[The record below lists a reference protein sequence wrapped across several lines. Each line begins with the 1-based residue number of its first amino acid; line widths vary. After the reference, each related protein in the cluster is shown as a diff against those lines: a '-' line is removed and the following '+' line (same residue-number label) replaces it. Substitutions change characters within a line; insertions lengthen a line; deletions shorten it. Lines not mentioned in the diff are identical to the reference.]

1 MSNNH
6 DDELQRLRVE
16 NILLKSLLMKHGID
30 WPESLVTS
38 QTAPSQKQQ
47 PHSPYSSEQKIQ
59 IFLGLF
65 RGRTDVFPLRWES
78 QKGKSGY
85 SPACANEWKRD
96 ICRKPKIKCGDCEQR
111 RLLPVTKAVIF
122 DHLAGKRCI
131 GVYPLL
137 PDDTCYFLA
146 MDFDEADWR
155 GDVTALMQSCRDFS
169 IPAAVEIS
177 RSGNGAH
184 IWIFFSAPVPAV
196 EARRLGAAL
205 ISHACAHSRQLRLSS
220 YDRFFPNQDTLP
232 KGGFGNLIAL
242 PLQKGPRTQGKS
254 VFVDGQF
261 MPYPDQWS
269 FLASM
274 SKVSP
279 SALTAVTLQVT
290 GGSHPLDVAPVYD
303 SDQDRPWE
311 LPLSGGRCIPGPLP
325 ASLQVVQADRIYIAK
340 NNLPQ
345 PLLNR
350 LIRLAAFQNPEFYK
364 AQAMRLPVWN
374 KARIIGCAENF
385 PKYIALP
392 RGCFEDVLQLLEGN
406 RIVPVVQDERI
417 SGRTI
422 AAKFLGKLKKE
433 QKDAVKAM
441 LEHGVGVLHAPTAF
455 GKTVVAAAMVAKR
468 KVSTLILVHRA
479 ELLRQWQERLQ
490 EFLFLTKG
498 SIGIVGAGK
507 HKPSQYID
515 IALLQTLTRN
525 ENIADFLSHYGLI
538 IVDECHHISAFSFES
553 ILKQA
558 KAKYVA
564 GLTATPERRDG
575 HHPIIFMQCGRIR
588 HTALK
593 TKGFVAS
600 FTVFPIRSEQPSL
613 PESNIQELFSVLIG
627 DESRN
632 TRITNDVCTA
642 YNENRKVLLLTERI
656 EHLLCLHALLK
667 ENIQHLF
674 VLHGRL
680 SKKQRLATMKALTT
694 LETSEPRVL
703 LATGKL
709 IGEGFD
715 HSPLDTMFL
724 AMPISWRGTLQQYA
738 GRLHREHTGKH
749 DVRIYDYVE
758 TGNDMLRRM
767 WEKRLKGYASIGY
780 VINDT
785 NSAFEHGAGQMNLL
799 SDNTLDG
806 EKVICHE

>member
-1 MSNNH
+1 MSNSH
-6 DDELQRLRVE
+6 DELQQLRAE
-16 NILLKSLLMKHGID
+16 NIQLKSLLTKHGID
-30 WPESLVTS
+30 WPETPIE
-38 QTAPSQKQQ
+38 PSASI
-47 PHSPYSSEQKIQ
+47 PPIGHRPSVSYTPEQKIQ
-59 IFLGLF
+59 IFLNLF
-65 RGRTDVFPLRWES
+65 RGRADVFPLRWES
-78 QKGKSGY
+78 SKGKYGY
-85 SPACANEWKRD
+85 SPACANEWKRG
-96 ICRKPKIKCGDCEQR
+96 ICRKPKVKCGDCEQR
-111 RLLPVTKAVIF
+111 QLLPVTETVIF
-122 DHLAGKRCI
+122 DHLAGKHCI
-131 GVYPLL
+131 GIYPLL
-137 PDDTCYFLA
+137 PNDTCYFLA

-155 GDVTALMQSCRDFS
+155 GDITALMQSCRDFS

-184 IWIFFSAPVPAV
+184 IWIFFSAPAPAV

-205 ISHACAHSRQLRLSS
+205 ISHACAHSRQLALSS

-242 PLQKGPRTQGKS
+242 PLQKGPRAQGKS
-254 VFVDGQF
+254 VFVDDQF
-261 MPYPDQWS
+261 LPHADQWN
-269 FLASM
+269 FLASV

-279 SALTAVTLQVT
+279 SVLAAAILQVS
-290 GGSHPLDVAPVYD
+290 GGSHPLDVAFAF
-303 SDQDRPWE
+303 SDEHDKPWE
-311 LPLSGGRCIPGPLP
+311 LPSSGEKRIPGPLP

-340 NNLPQ
+340 EGLPQ

-392 RGCFEDVLQLLEGN
+392 RGCFDAVLQLLEKNG
-406 RIVPVVQDERI
+406 IAPIVQDERI
-417 SGRTI
+417 IGRAV

-441 LEHGVGVLHAPTAF
+441 LVHDIGVLHAPTAF
-455 GKTVVAAAMVAKR
+455 GKTVAAAAMIAKR
-468 KVSTLILVHRA
+468 KVSTLVLVHRA

-490 EFLFLTKG
+490 EFLSLTKG
-498 SIGIVGAGK
+498 SIGIIGAGK
-507 HKPSQYID
+507 HKPSQLID
-515 IALLQTLTRN
+515 IALLQTLARDD
-525 ENIADFLSHYGLI
+525 NIADFLSHYGQI

-553 ILKQA
+553 VLKQA

-575 HHPIIFMQCGRIR
+575 HHPIIFMQCGGVR
-588 HTALK
+588 HTAPRP
-593 TKGFVAS
+593 KGLVAS
-600 FTVFPIRSEQPSL
+600 FTVFPKFSEQPPL
-613 PESNIQELFSVLIG
+613 PDSSIQEIFSALIA
-627 DESRN
+627 DELRN
-632 TRITNDVCTA
+632 RSIITDVRAA
-642 YNENRKVLLLTERI
+642 YSEGRKILLLTERT
-656 EHLLCLHALLK
+656 EHLQCLHTLLEK
-667 ENIQHLF
+667 NISHLF

-680 SKKQRLATMKALTT
+680 PKKQRIATIQTLAN
-694 LETSEPRVL
+694 LEASEPRVL

-738 GRLHREHTGKH
+738 GRLHREYTGKR

-758 TGNDMLRRM
+758 LGNDMLRRM
-767 WEKRLKGYASIGY
+767 WEKRLKGYVSIGY
-780 VINDT
+780 IISPAESTDKNETD
-785 NSAFEHGAGQMNLL
+785 QMGL
-799 SDNTLDG
+799 SDDFPNG
-806 EKVICHE
+806 EEAMYYVQ